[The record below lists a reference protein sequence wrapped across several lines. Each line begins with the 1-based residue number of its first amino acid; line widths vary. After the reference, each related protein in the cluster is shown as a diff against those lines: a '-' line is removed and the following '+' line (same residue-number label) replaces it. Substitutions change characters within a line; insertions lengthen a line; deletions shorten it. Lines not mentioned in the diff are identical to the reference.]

1 LIPGPTPLHLVEAPS
16 PGSGKGLLVDVAV
29 RIATGRDPALMSPPT
44 DDADWRKKIT
54 SHLRN
59 APSAILID
67 NISRTLDSDA
77 LATVLTSLTWQDR
90 LLGTNDEIRL
100 PVRCVWI
107 ATGNNPTVSTDMLR
121 RIARIRIHPP
131 VDRPWERESKEF
143 RHPKLSAWAVE
154 HRAALLHA
162 CLTLGQAWIA
172 AGKPMAD
179 LTIGSYEQWA
189 AVMGGILDVAGIPGF
204 MANRLEFYEQADVEG
219 TVWRAFVAAW
229 WEGHQAVPVGV
240 AALLPIAEATEGFD
254 LGKSD
259 LIRAQRTVLGRRLA
273 KYRDRVLG
281 EYRIVSAGIVH
292 KTATW
297 QLLPTTSKSTP
308 KEEAAAKKGEMGE
321 IGGDIYTLL
330 RAQDDESSN
339 ARTHVRACVRE
350 PHTPRPDPG
359 VNISPYLPHLPP
371 CPKCGQLLSEPF
383 HSVGYGAA
391 PGAWCGHCE
400 TTVWQLENER
410 TSA

>member
-1 LIPGPTPLHLVEAPS
+1 LPEVPELPTKADIEAARALIVDELLGDFPFSEQADRANAVAMLLLPFMRDLIPGPTPLHLVEAPS

-143 RHPKLSAWAVE
+143 RHPKLSAWRGGASG
-154 HRAALLHA
+154 RITPRLLDVGPG
-162 CLTLGQAWIA
+162 LDRGGQA
-172 AGKPMAD
+172 D
-179 LTIGSYEQWA
+179 
-189 AVMGGILDVAGIPGF
+189 GGPYH
-204 MANRLEFYEQADVEG
+204 R
-219 TVWRAFVAAW
+219 
-229 WEGHQAVPVGV
+229 
-240 AALLPIAEATEGFD
+240 
-254 LGKSD
+254 
-259 LIRAQRTVLGRRLA
+259 
-273 KYRDRVLG
+273 
-281 EYRIVSAGIVH
+281 
-292 KTATW
+292 
-297 QLLPTTSKSTP
+297 QL
-308 KEEAAAKKGEMGE
+308 
-321 IGGDIYTLL
+321 
-330 RAQDDESSN
+330 
-339 ARTHVRACVRE
+339 
-350 PHTPRPDPG
+350 
-359 VNISPYLPHLPP
+359 
-371 CPKCGQLLSEPF
+371 
-383 HSVGYGAA
+383 
-391 PGAWCGHCE
+391 
-400 TTVWQLENER
+400 
-410 TSA
+410 